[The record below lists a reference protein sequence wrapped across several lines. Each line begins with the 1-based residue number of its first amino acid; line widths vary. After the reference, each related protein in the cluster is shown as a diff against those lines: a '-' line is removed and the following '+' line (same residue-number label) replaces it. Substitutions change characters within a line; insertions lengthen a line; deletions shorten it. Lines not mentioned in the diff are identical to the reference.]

1 MPAVAFCSW
10 RLVITME
17 LRGPVRGPSDLCNQ
31 CVQGHRRHG
40 SVVSLQ
46 LARAMHEAILLII
59 RRSWVRAPPAP
70 PNLSCGDARLSA
82 SCNPVVG
89 TLSGSEGRRKYARGH
104 GAVFPASGSA
114 LPSAR
119 RQLVACLA
127 LAAELAADWGIVPF
141 KLPGVAD
148 WSAMFAAD
156 PQRGQPPSDGSG
168 PGPSSTV
175 AGRSLTARTVASR
188 LAIPSAEGTAHTLS
202 AMGRKNRCAS
212 SFPACWPAAAS
223 DDTINVRRR
232 SP

>member
-1 MPAVAFCSW
+1 
-10 RLVITME
+10 
-17 LRGPVRGPSDLCNQ
+17 
-31 CVQGHRRHG
+31 
-40 SVVSLQ
+40 VVSVQ
-46 LARAMHEAILLII
+46 LACTVHGAVVLII

-104 GAVFPASGSA
+104 GAVSPASGSA

-202 AMGRKNRCAS
+202 AMG
-212 SFPACWPAAAS
+212 PQEP
-223 DDTINVRRR
+223 VRVVISRMLARR
-232 SP
+232 SLGRHYQRATTLTVVRHTWHNMRQGGASGSSGPMTQRVR